1 VIACLG
7 IDQARTSG
15 WAIARSGPVLEHGVS
30 RKYSAVGRTWNE
42 RSAVVAR
49 ALELAGNDP
58 SQLLVAF
65 EDHGEMPIGRLTQYD
80 RKTQR
85 KTRDGAPERSTRSL
99 IGMGKP
105 HGYWS
110 AVLDAAGHS
119 ERLRID
125 VEPCVWRR
133 ALHGVVKGDV
143 KGAALRWASAQ
154 VGQSITDDNEAEA
167 ICLAYFAALHGMGMV
182 AQEQLKQRV
191 YARGKRNERRQLDL
205 DVSTPLR
212 AAERRS

>member
-1 VIACLG
+1 MMVLA

-15 WAIARSGPVLEHGVS
+15 WAIATAGKVIEHGVS
-30 RKYSAVGRTWNE
+30 RKYTAVRRTWNE
-42 RSAVVAR
+42 RVAVVAR
-49 ALELAGNDP
+49 AIELAGNNP

-65 EDHGEMPIGRLTQYD
+65 EDHGEMAIGRLTQYD
-80 RKTQR
+80 RKTER
-85 KTRDGAPERSTRSL
+85 KGRQGAPERSTRSL

-119 ERLRID
+119 ELQRID

-133 ALHGVVKGDV
+133 AVHGVVKGDV
-143 KGAALRWASAQ
+143 KRAALTWASSK

-167 ICLAYFAALHGMGMV
+167 ICLACFAATFGDSVL
-182 AQEQLKQRV
+182 ERERLKQRV
-191 YARGKRNERRQLDL
+191 YARSKRNERRQLDL

>member
-1 VIACLG
+1 MITLA

-15 WAIARSGPVLEHGVS
+15 WAIATGAKVEHGVS
-30 RKYSAVGRTWNE
+30 KKYAAVGRTWNE
-42 RSAVVAR
+42 RVAVVAR
-49 ALELAGNDP
+49 ALQLAQNDP

-80 RKTQR
+80 RKTER
-85 KTRDGAPERSTRSL
+85 RTRDGAPERSARSL

-133 ALHGVVKGDV
+133 SVHGTVKGDV
-143 KGAALRWASAQ
+143 KGAALRWASFR
-154 VGQSITDDNEAEA
+154 VGQTITDDNEAEA
-167 ICLAYFAALHGMGMV
+167 ICLACFAVLNGMGMV
-182 AQEQLKQRV
+182 AQKQLKQRV